1 MSDLNQ
7 DKRILVVGAGAVGA
21 YVGGHLSC
29 HGFDVT
35 LADPWPEHIAAIRE
49 GGLKLEGTTAEEA
62 VTAYPRVMH
71 LTDLQSL
78 NREAPFHNVLLSV
91 KSYDTDWA
99 AHLAAL
105 YLAEDGYVVSLQ
117 NAINEHRIAD
127 VVGVERTLGC
137 IASKIVVE
145 LVSPGHVIR
154 GVAKGGAKHTVFRVG
169 EYDGS
174 MSDRAA
180 ALANA
185 LSHIDSAKATENL
198 AGERWTKLVQNAM
211 SNCVS
216 AATGLPVKAYL
227 NEERARRVSIR
238 LAGEAVAVGLSLG
251 YQLEL
256 INGLPGADWVTAG
269 EALASGANQSEVLA
283 RVEEKLLAGAA
294 SMSDGARPSMA
305 QDIGKGRRTEIN
317 ELNGEVVR
325 RSWEKGIETPFNAAM
340 QSAVQQVEQGAV
352 DPGLDLLP
360 MP

>member
-1 MSDLNQ
+1 MTDLHL
-7 DKRILVVGAGAVGA
+7 DKRILVIGSGAVGA

-29 HGFDVT
+29 NGYDVT
-35 LADPWPEHIAAIRE
+35 LVDPWPDHIMEIHER
-49 GGLKLEGTTAEEA
+49 GLKLEGITTEEA
-62 VTAYPRVMH
+62 ALARPRALH
-71 LTDLQSL
+71 ITDLQYL
-78 NREAPFHNVLLSV
+78 NRESPFHNVLLSV

-105 YLAEDGYVVSLQ
+105 YLAEKGYIVSLQ
-117 NAINEHRIAD
+117 NAVNEHRIAE
-127 VVGVERTLGC
+127 VVGEERTVGC

-145 LVSPGHVIR
+145 LIAPGHVVR

-169 EYDGS
+169 EYNGS
-174 MSDRAA
+174 TSARTE

-185 LSHIDSAKATENL
+185 LSHIDSAKVTNNL

-238 LAGEAVAVGLSLG
+238 LAGEAVAVGQAHG
-251 YQLEL
+251 YQLET
-256 INGLPGADWVTAG
+256 INGLPSSDWIAASAT
-269 EALASGANQSEVLA
+269 LARGANRSEDLA
-283 RVEEKLLAGAA
+283 KVEERLLTGAA
-294 SMSDGARPSMA
+294 RMSDGARPSMA
-305 QDIGKGRRTEIN
+305 QDVAKGRRTEIN

-325 RSWEKGIETPFNAAM
+325 RGRAKGIETPFNSAM
-340 QSAVQQVEQGAV
+340 QSAVQQVEQGTV